1 MRRSLIVVVLA
12 YMLLGR
18 GEATISYGSTPT
30 VSDNFNKKSLFN
42 TLVTQKKCP
51 DPGGLHGWLRPCSY
65 AVMGPDVL
73 CSVKK
78 VT

>member
-18 GEATISYGSTPT
+18 GEATISYGSTP
-30 VSDNFNKKSLFN
+30 SGNFNKKSLFN